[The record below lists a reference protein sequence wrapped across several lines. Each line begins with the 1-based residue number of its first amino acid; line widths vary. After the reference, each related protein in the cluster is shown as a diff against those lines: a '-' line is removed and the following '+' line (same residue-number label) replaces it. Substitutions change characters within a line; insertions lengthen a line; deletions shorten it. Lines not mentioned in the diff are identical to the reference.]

1 MLLHFWNFH
10 DILNILKKKVI
21 VITNVFPK
29 LKTVKYFVRSLS
41 EKERFGPS
49 IDNQH
54 VKRSRTLLASATPR
68 ETDLENVCLSDM

>member
-1 MLLHFWNFH
+1 M
-10 DILNILKKKVI
+10 I